1 MIWLVATSLAGPVW
15 DGATRWEAGDIE
27 GAVAAWGPAADA
39 GWGSARVKFD
49 LGNAWYRRGDL
60 PRAIAYWRAAGHLA
74 PRESGVSRN
83 IAIAR
88 SELPADLPP
97 PAGDPAL
104 WMRVLTP
111 GELGIVAWLLTI
123 AGSVGLVRRRRL
135 REGSRVPWVL
145 LAALGVALGWIATSG
160 WWRQVQAPV
169 GVVVDAPAQARS
181 APDPTAA
188 GHLQLPP
195 GSEVAVVGVSNGFLL
210 VETGEGERGWVPDGA
225 VLRVPR

>member
-1 MIWLVATSLAGPVW
+1 MIAFVAASLAGPVW
-15 DGATRWEAGDIE
+15 DGATRWEEGDIE
-27 GAVAAWGPAADA
+27 GAVAAWAPAADA
-39 GWGSARVKFD
+39 GWGSARIKFD

-88 SELPADLPP
+88 SELPADTPP

-104 WMRVLTP
+104 WMRVVTP
-111 GELGIVAWLLTI
+111 GELGIAAWLLTI

-135 REGSRVPWVL
+135 REGSRTPWVALTVTGL
-145 LAALGVALGWIATSG
+145 LVGAIATRG
-160 WWRQVQAPV
+160 WWHQVQSPV
-169 GVVVDAPAQARS
+169 AVVIDAPAQARS

-195 GSEVAVVGVSNGFLL
+195 GSEVAVVDASNGFLL
-210 VETGEGERGWVPDGA
+210 VQTGDGERGWVPDGA